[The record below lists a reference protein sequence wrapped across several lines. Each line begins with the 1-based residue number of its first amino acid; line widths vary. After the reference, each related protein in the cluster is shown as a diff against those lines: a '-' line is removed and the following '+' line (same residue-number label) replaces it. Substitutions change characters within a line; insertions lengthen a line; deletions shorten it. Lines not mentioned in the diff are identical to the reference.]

1 LSQKSLFDKPGFDK
15 PEFEKVAPEKP
26 ERRPALAA
34 IKANIDGG
42 ARGNPGPAA
51 YGVIVRD
58 AKGEIIA
65 ELSDYLGIQTNNYAE
80 YSGLLAA
87 LDFAVQK
94 KHLSLKVLSDSEL
107 LVRQM
112 QGRYKV
118 KSPGLIDL
126 YDRARALV
134 RTLEHFSIDHVLRQ
148 YNREAD
154 SLVNQVLDSR
164 GRGAR

>member
-1 LSQKSLFDKPGFDK
+1 LTQKSLFEKSEPGPKP
-15 PEFEKVAPEKP
+15 
-26 ERRPALAA
+26 RPASPA

-42 ARGNPGPAA
+42 ARGNPGPSA
-51 YGVIVRD
+51 YGVVVHD
-58 AKGEIIA
+58 AKGEVIA

-87 LDFAVQK
+87 LDFAVREE
-94 KHLSLKVLSDSEL
+94 HPSLKVLSDSEL

-112 QGRYKV
+112 QVRYKV

-134 RTLEHFSIDHVLRQ
+134 RKLEHFSIDHVLRQ
-148 YNREAD
+148 YNKDAD
-154 SLVNQVLDSR
+154 ALVNQVLDSR
-164 GRGAR
+164 KMGGR

>member
-1 LSQKSLFDKPGFDK
+1 MTQKSLFDEP
-15 PEFEKVAPEKP
+15 APRSTP
-26 ERRPALAA
+26 RGNAPT

-58 AKGEIIA
+58 GKGEIIA

-87 LDFAVQK
+87 LDFAVRE

-134 RTLEHFSIDHVLRQ
+134 RKLEHFSIDHVLRQ

>member
-1 LSQKSLFDKPGFDK
+1 LTQKSLFDEP
-15 PEFEKVAPEKP
+15 APRTSP
-26 ERRPALAA
+26 RNPSQA

-65 ELSDYLGIQTNNYAE
+65 EISDYLGIQTNNYAE

-87 LDFAVQK
+87 LEFAVRG

-134 RTLEHFSIDHVLRQ
+134 RKLDNFSIDHVLRH
-148 YNREAD
+148 YNKEAD
-154 SLVNQVLDSR
+154 ALVNQVLDSR

>member
-1 LSQKSLFDKPGFDK
+1 MTQKSLFD
-15 PEFEKVAPEKP
+15 APEA
-26 ERRPALAA
+26 RLSHRGAAHA

-58 AKGEIIA
+58 AKGEVIA
-65 ELSDYLGIQTNNYAE
+65 EFSDYLGIQTNNYAE

-87 LDFAVQK
+87 LDFAVRER
-94 KHLSLKVLSDSEL
+94 HLSLKVLSDSEL

-134 RTLEHFSIDHVLRQ
+134 RKLEHFSIEHVLRQ

>member
-1 LSQKSLFDKPGFDK
+1 VTQKSLFEKSK
-15 PEFEKVAPEKP
+15 PEPKP
-26 ERRPALAA
+26 QSASPA

-42 ARGNPGPAA
+42 ARGNPGPSA
-51 YGVIVRD
+51 YGVVVRD
-58 AKGEIIA
+58 AKGEVIA

-87 LDFAVQK
+87 LEFAVRE
-94 KHLSLKVLSDSEL
+94 KHPSLKVLSDSEL

-134 RTLEHFSIDHVLRQ
+134 RKLEHFSIDHVLRQ
-148 YNREAD
+148 YNKDAD
-154 SLVNQVLDSR
+154 ALVNQVLDSR
-164 GRGAR
+164 KMGAR